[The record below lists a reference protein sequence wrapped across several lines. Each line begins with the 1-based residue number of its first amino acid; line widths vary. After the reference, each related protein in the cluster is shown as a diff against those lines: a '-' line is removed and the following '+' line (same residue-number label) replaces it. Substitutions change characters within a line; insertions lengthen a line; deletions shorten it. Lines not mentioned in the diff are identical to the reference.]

1 MLTRPEPLS
10 LAERDRRWQLAR
22 DIMQT
27 EDLAALIVYGDRE
40 AAAPAGFAPDCY
52 FTNDRPGSIVVFVGD
67 ESPRIYTFASM
78 MVADHLQASLRGDL
92 QWIGAEQLFVG
103 KTGRDVGAWLAERR
117 LAGTRIGIIGL
128 EPYPPFYF
136 DGAMPA
142 RTLQGLTEALPTA
155 NWIPVYREFFRR
167 ASVKSEEELRLVRYA
182 AHIGETMSE
191 TLRAT
196 ARPGVSEADL
206 VAAVTATCFSM
217 GGYTA
222 ELLLGSGPEYVGWG
236 PPAWQYRAQAPRV
249 LQEGDLVLSEI
260 FALYGMMETQHQAA
274 IAIGEVH
281 PDILHAAAIARAS
294 YEAGLG
300 ALRTG
305 NTFGDV
311 VDAMEQPLLAAGG
324 WHVHPLIHSLN
335 PYGPVGFG
343 TAPGIESLPE
353 AARYAQLRRLP
364 TVGRELPLQAGMCF
378 AFEPNCAFGRHMAN
392 IGGTVLVG
400 ETGGVA
406 LNENSTRLMFAGGS
420 HR

>member
-1 MLTRPEPLS
+1 
-10 LAERDRRWQLAR
+10 
-22 DIMQT
+22 
-27 EDLAALIVYGDRE
+27 
-40 AAAPAGFAPDCY
+40 
-52 FTNDRPGSIVVFVGD
+52 
-67 ESPRIYTFASM
+67 
-78 MVADHLQASLRGDL
+78 
-92 QWIGAEQLFVG
+92 
-103 KTGRDVGAWLAERR
+103 
-117 LAGTRIGIIGL
+117 
-128 EPYPPFYF
+128 
-136 DGAMPA
+136 MPA

-236 PPAWQYRAQAPRV
+236 PPARQYRARAPRV

-311 VDAMEQPLLAAGG
+311 VDAMEQPLLAAGC

-378 AFEPNCAFGRHMAN
+378 AFEPSCAFGRHMAN
-392 IGGTVLVG
+392 LGGTVLVG

>member
-1 MLTRPEPLS
+1 MLVPPKPLS
-10 LAERDRRWQLAR
+10 HTERDRRWQLAR
-22 DIMQT
+22 DIIQT
-27 EDLAALIVYGDRE
+27 ENLAALIVYGDRE

-52 FTNDRPGSIVVFVGD
+52 FTNDRPGSIIVFIGD
-67 ESPRIYTFASM
+67 EPPRVYTFASL
-78 MVADHLQASLRGDL
+78 MVADHIQASLRGDL
-92 QWIGAEQLFVG
+92 QWIDAEQLFVG
-103 KTGRDVGAWLAERR
+103 KTGRDVGAWLANRR
-117 LAGTRIGIIGL
+117 LDGTRIGIIGL
-128 EPYPPFYF
+128 EPYPPFYG

-142 RTLQGLTEALPTA
+142 RTLQGLADALPA
-155 NWIPVYREFFRR
+155 ASWVPVYREFFQR
-167 ASVKSEEELRLVRYA
+167 ASVKSEEELALVRYA
-182 AHIGETMSE
+182 AHIGEAMSE

-196 ARPGVSEADL
+196 AQPGVSEADL

-274 IAIGEVH
+274 VAIGEVH
-281 PDILHAAAIARAS
+281 PEILRASEVARAS
-294 YEAGLG
+294 YEAGLQT
-300 ALRTG
+300 LRTG

-311 VDAMEQPLLAAGG
+311 VDAMEQPLLASGG
-324 WHVHPLIHSLN
+324 WHVHPLIHSIN

-343 TAPGIESLPE
+343 AAPGIESLPE
-353 AARYAQLRRLP
+353 AARYAQLKRLP
-364 TVGRELPLQAGMCF
+364 TVGRDVPLQVGMCF

-400 ETGGVA
+400 ESGGVA
-406 LNENSTRLMFAGGS
+406 LNENSTRLMLAGS
-420 HR
+420 